1 MVAPVFTDN
10 QVPFAVFVRAGAY
23 RQPANHGKGTII
35 CEINARSRRLVRMK
49 ALVAL

>member
-1 MVAPVFTDN
+1 MVAPVFVDN

-35 CEINARSRRLVRMK
+35 YVINASSRQSARMK
-49 ALVAL
+49 AL